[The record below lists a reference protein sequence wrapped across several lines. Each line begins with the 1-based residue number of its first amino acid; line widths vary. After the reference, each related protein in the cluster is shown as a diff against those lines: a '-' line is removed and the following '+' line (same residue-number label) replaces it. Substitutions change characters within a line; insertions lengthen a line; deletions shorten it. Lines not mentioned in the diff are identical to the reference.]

1 MKMTNKDVVRLAEI
15 KLYFLDPPY
24 SFKIHSEAAPQLDEI
39 FAILEKY
46 KPLPLVVTD
55 NLQTLKTLFA
65 DASGNV
71 EATRKVMR
79 QIASVLNGLNRA

>member
-1 MKMTNKDVVRLAEI
+1 MKMTNKDVIRLAEI

-46 KPLPLVVTD
+46 KPVPLSVSD
-55 NLQTLKTLFA
+55 NLQALKILFT
-65 DASGNV
+65 DAVGNV
-71 EATRKVMR
+71 EATRKIMR
-79 QIASVLNGLNRA
+79 QIATALNGLNRA